1 MTQQKQTKK
10 SLLASGLS
18 LLACVALLIG
28 STFAWFTDNVTSG
41 RNQITAGNLDVEL
54 YARDTDGVYQPV
66 NENEALFDDAALWE
80 PGHTEVVYLKVANEG
95 TLALKYQL
103 TVTVA
108 SETSGT
114 NVDGEAFNLS
124 DYLVFGQAAGATETI
139 YNTRADAQAAA
150 GEQMGLND
158 YTKPGNLTDGE
169 EEYIALVVYM
179 PEGVDNKANYKT
191 GTTAPS
197 IELGVDLVATQDTVE
212 SDSFGKDYDEKAP
225 LSSVSIQ
232 GIAGLENRTFR
243 TIQEA
248 YAAGNEVVK
257 ALGLGQEAASDDQ
270 FDAIYTDDG
279 RITWTIHGTQTLA
292 NNQRILTFG
301 RASNRYSS
309 TRSIQE
315 IRVVGGDTNA
325 KLNLQSVGLPYA
337 WWNDEED
344 ALTVRFENLDMKAM
358 GDGQISCSR
367 AFGAPLKVYFD
378 NCNIA
383 GRIYHYF
390 NAEGTIS
397 VTNCHFTDNG
407 TNGYA
412 FFVQGSETEPL
423 TVDFSNNE
431 VVGFTR
437 GINIQQKTAVVTIK
451 GNIITSTNSEPDRGA
466 LQLTDAATCTVEG
479 NTIDVNDG
487 NAIWFHS
494 AATNDQV
501 KYIINNNTIKAPYL
515 INDDTSFGISSHIT
529 SSGNTLD
536 IEYEGL
542 CMEKDQTVAS
552 ESTVTLN

>member
-1 MTQQKQTKK
+1 M
-10 SLLASGLS
+10 
-18 LLACVALLIG
+18 
-28 STFAWFTDNVTSG
+28 
-41 RNQITAGNLDVEL
+41 
-54 YARDTDGVYQPV
+54 
-66 NENEALFDDAALWE
+66 
-80 PGHTEVVYLKVANEG
+80 
-95 TLALKYQL
+95 
-103 TVTVA
+103 
-108 SETSGT
+108 
-114 NVDGEAFNLS
+114 
-124 DYLVFGQAAGATETI
+124 
-139 YNTRADAQAAA
+139 
-150 GEQMGLND
+150 
-158 YTKPGNLTDGE
+158 
-169 EEYIALVVYM
+169 
-179 PEGVDNKANYKT
+179 
-191 GTTAPS
+191 
-197 IELGVDLVATQDTVE
+197 
-212 SDSFGKDYDEKAP
+212 
-225 LSSVSIQ
+225 
-232 GIAGLENRTFR
+232 
-243 TIQEA
+243 
-248 YAAGNEVVK
+248 
-257 ALGLGQEAASDDQ
+257 
-270 FDAIYTDDG
+270 
-279 RITWTIHGTQTLA
+279 
-292 NNQRILTFG
+292 
-301 RASNRYSS
+301 
-309 TRSIQE
+309 
-315 IRVVGGDTNA
+315 
-325 KLNLQSVGLPYA
+325 
-337 WWNDEED
+337 
-344 ALTVRFENLDMKAM
+344 
-358 GDGQISCSR
+358 
-367 AFGAPLKVYFD
+367 KVYFD

-529 SSGNTLD
+529 SSRNTLD